1 MEMKTELGKSI
12 MREKK
17 AEKSHLRR
25 IIEER
30 KKELAKQKAKQDM
43 IDSYKLWTQLHP
55 KMDRLTASMK
65 TLLKDTEELV
75 ISLNE
80 PLYLVELED
89 SKEIIICKTS
99 DLKRVKGG
107 SHA

>member
-12 MREKK
+12 MRAKK
-17 AEKSHLRR
+17 AEKNHLRR

-30 KKELAKQKAKQDM
+30 KKELAKQKAKQEL

-55 KMDRLTASMK
+55 KMDKLTSSVK

-89 SKEIIICKTS
+89 SKEIIICKAS
-99 DLKRVKGG
+99 DLKRVKGEG
-107 SHA
+107 YA